1 MESLPEAE
9 CAKMNS
15 QTPLLVEAALGKKTA
30 RPPVWLMRQAGR
42 YLPEYRAI
50 RESMDTLSMFR
61 SPAVAAEI
69 TLQPLRRY
77 RMDGAIVYA
86 DILLIPDAL
95 GLGLSFVAGE
105 GPAFA
110 RPVRTAADVA
120 SLRSVWEND
129 RAGVMARLQ
138 HVGETLE
145 LVKPKLNPAQALIG
159 FAGAP
164 WTVACYMI
172 EGKGSHGEFFE
183 AKRLAFSAPEVLKDL
198 IDLVSDVTIEYLAM
212 QIKAGAQLLQLFE
225 SWGMSLSAA
234 AFREFCQEPV
244 RRILASIPAH
254 VPSIY
259 FVNGVAALLRDAAQL
274 GSNVLG
280 VDWRVDLSRTCEELG
295 TLARASSGTP
305 ANARSLPVVK
315 ALQGNLDP
323 LVLYGSEAR
332 VRAEVRRI
340 ISQMAGQP
348 FGHIFNL
355 GHGLRPT
362 TPLSGVEWCV
372 DEVLRTH

>member
-1 MESLPEAE
+1 M
-9 CAKMNS
+9 KR

-50 RESMDTLSMFR
+50 REGMDTLSMFR

-69 TLQPLRRY
+69 TLQPLRRFP
-77 RMDGAIVYA
+77 MDGAIVYA

-110 RPVRTAADVA
+110 RPVRNAADVA
-120 SLRSVWEND
+120 ALRAVWETD
-129 RAGVMARLQ
+129 RAGVMARLV

-145 LVKPKLNPAQALIG
+145 LVKAKLDPSQALIG

-183 AKRLAFSAPEVLKDL
+183 AKRLAFSSPEVLKDL
-198 IDLVSDVTIEYLAM
+198 IDLVSEVTVAYLQM

-244 RRILASIPAH
+244 QRILASIPAH

-259 FVNGVAALLRDAAQL
+259 FVNGIAALLREAAQL
-274 GSNVLG
+274 GSSVLG
-280 VDWRVDLSRTCEELG
+280 VDWRVDLSRTCEDLAA
-295 TLARASSGTP
+295 LARASSGAP
-305 ANARSLPVVK
+305 GDAKSLPLVK

-323 LVLYGSEAR
+323 LVLYGNEAR
-332 VRAEVRRI
+332 VRAEVRSI
-340 ISQMAGQP
+340 VAQMASQP

-372 DEVLRTH
+372 DEVLRSK